1 MNIAVLRLAPLRLVA
16 LSADEEVRLLAEAR
30 EKARR
35 DEESRLRGAREE
47 GRHEAQLDF
56 ARNALQRELP
66 IEEIAALTRLSLEE
80 IRGLH

>member
-1 MNIAVLRLAPLRLVA
+1 LRLVA

-47 GRHEAQLDF
+47 GREEGLELGWNKAQLAF
-56 ARNALQRELP
+56 ARSALQRNLP
-66 IEEIAALTRLSLEE
+66 IGEIAAITELSPEA
-80 IRGLH
+80 IRSLHG